1 MRLHT
6 DKPDQVIGAIHDAS
20 ARLDGV
26 YATLSRHGSRSRAG
40 AVELSLEGN
49 GYPVNTGTRGAG
61 AKIGATWD
69 EWGVVLAAVFN
80 ADPEAFAGSQKHPV
94 YAGAEDFARK
104 TCYRFDDGQLPEDTH
119 RRHDW
124 SHGMRYACCT
134 KCTAEREW

>member
-26 YATLSRHGSRSRAG
+26 YATFSRHGSRSRAG

-49 GYPVNTGTRGAG
+49 GYPVNTGARGAG
-61 AKIGATWD
+61 TKIGATWD
-69 EWGVVLAAVFN
+69 EWGVVLAAVFD
-80 ADPEAFAGSQKHPV
+80 ADPEAFAGSQQHPV